1 MRMRRRRRGLHIV
14 NVVNVV
20 HVVNLALSVSFLR
33 RRRVHMEWRIHSF

>member
-33 RRRVHMEWRIHSF
+33 RRVHMEWRIHSF